1 MKYVNIRENR
11 EIATPI
17 LLDYLHQQLKSQ
29 KLEEAALSF
38 SFLNL
43 SLAFGP
49 IRLTLPA
56 NSSEHVRTCPQE
68 LHPPLLL

>member
-38 SFLNL
+38 SFVNL

-49 IRLTLPA
+49 IHLTLPA

>member
-17 LLDYLHQQLKSQ
+17 LQDYLHQQLKSQ
-29 KLEEAALSF
+29 KLEKAALSF
-38 SFLNL
+38 SFLNI

-49 IRLTLPA
+49 IHLTLPA
-56 NSSEHVRTCPQE
+56 NNSEHA
-68 LHPPLLL
+68 